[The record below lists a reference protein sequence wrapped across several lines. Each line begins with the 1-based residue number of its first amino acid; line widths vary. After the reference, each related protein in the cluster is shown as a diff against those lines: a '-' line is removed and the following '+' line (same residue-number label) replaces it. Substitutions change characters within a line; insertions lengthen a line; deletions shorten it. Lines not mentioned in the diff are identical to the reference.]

1 MQSANGDFPELVAR
15 VRRGDEAAVA
25 ELVRRYEPEVRRVAH
40 ARIGPA
46 LRPHL
51 DSMDLVQSIH
61 RSLLLGLRQGRFDV
75 KTPENLVALA
85 VTLVQ
90 RKVARIWRRLQGQPG
105 VINGSA
111 NAESILLRLPG
122 KDEDPAR
129 IVEQDEQVRR
139 LLDSLPELD
148 RRLIELRL
156 EGCTTAEAARALDM
170 SPDVLRVRLQRLRE
184 RLRESKLLTDSL

>member
-1 MQSANGDFPELVAR
+1 
-15 VRRGDEAAVA
+15 
-25 ELVRRYEPEVRRVAH
+25 
-40 ARIGPA
+40 
-46 LRPHL
+46 
-51 DSMDLVQSIH
+51 
-61 RSLLLGLRQGRFDV
+61 QGRFDV

-105 VINGSA
+105 VVNGSA

-129 IVEQDEQVRR
+129 IAEHDEQVRR
-139 LLDSLPELD
+139 VLDSLPELD
-148 RRLIELRL
+148 RRLVELRL

-170 SPDVLRVRLQRLRE
+170 SPDVLRVRLQRLRQ
-184 RLRESKLLTDSL
+184 RLRDSGMFQEVL